1 MIFIKGI
8 ISFGIILISISAVG
22 QDCNLEMLLQK
33 TGFWKETKGSSL
45 GRKPADLA
53 IEKKV
58 MADLQK
64 MIRSKFPGKGVDV
77 YANSAQNQTMDYMP
91 VNTYVFSMIPL
102 EFYCDGNT
110 IKTVHETSSSFYIG
124 ANYFPSEIY
133 DTAHG
138 DRALAEGF
146 NVMYQMPVEKD
157 GAYYFKETEGGVGT
171 VNYAKSS
178 MILIT
183 YDGKLPYAY
192 VSKKEFLEKRKKSLA
207 VLQSDD
213 VKRLKDVLKSID
225 VEKGFKETEYKND
238 KDKLEKYMR
247 MDYRPMKE
255 RYEKQLA
262 DVEKKFKPAFDKLN
276 DALSM
281 PAAELAK
288 PAIVKIDPK
297 DYLSYLFTDSED
309 PFAMIL
315 IKPNPN
321 YFNKKISK
329 SSPQFFSVY
338 IMGNPKF
345 PIVAKMMTDL
355 MAAVD
360 VKALKAMLG
369 K

>member
-1 MIFIKGI
+1 I
-8 ISFGIILISISAVG
+8 ISFGIVLISHSVVA
-22 QDCNLEMLLQK
+22 QNCNTETLLQK
-33 TGFWKETKGSSL
+33 TGFWKETSGSSL

-58 MADLQK
+58 MAELQK
-64 MIRSKFPGKGVDV
+64 MIKSKFSGKGVDV
-77 YANSAQNQTMDYMP
+77 YTNSSQNQTMAYMP
-91 VNTYVFSMIPL
+91 VNSYAFSMIPL

-110 IKTVHETSSSFYIG
+110 IKTVHETSSYFQIGVNSFQ
-124 ANYFPSEIY
+124 SEIY
-133 DTAHG
+133 DTAQG

-157 GAYYFKETEGGVGT
+157 GCYYFKEVETGVGMVT
-171 VNYAKSS
+171 NAKSR

-192 VSKKEFLEKRKKSLA
+192 VSKKEFLEKRKQSLS
-207 VLQSDD
+207 VHKGNE
-213 VKRLKDVLKSID
+213 VNRLKDVLKSID

-255 RYEKQLA
+255 RYEKQLS
-262 DVEKKFKPAFDKLN
+262 DVEKKFKPAFEKIN
-276 DALSM
+276 DALKM

-297 DYLSYLFTDSED
+297 DYLSYLFTDAED
-309 PFAMIL
+309 PFAHIL
-315 IKPNPN
+315 IKPNPD

-329 SSPQFFSVY
+329 SAPQFFSVY
-338 IMGNPKF
+338 IIGNPKN
-345 PIVAKMMTDL
+345 PVVARTMADL

-360 VKALKAMLG
+360 LKALKAMLG
-369 K
+369 KQ